1 MNTAGAASATMVGQV
16 AAPSQGGNPQE
27 KRPAE
32 TVYKNIQLF
41 KGLPAE
47 ELVPA
52 MNFIAGSLGV
62 DCDYCHE
69 ENFEADK
76 LPAKG
81 KAREMIQM
89 VRRLNEEDFHAKTE
103 ITCFTCH
110 RGHAIPSG
118 LPALGQPRSA
128 SAAQAKSGADT
139 LPSWVQGLRVA
150 PSWGGTQTW
159 RAAKPKQKL
168 AVPARRRR

>member
-1 MNTAGAASATMVGQV
+1 
-16 AAPSQGGNPQE
+16 
-27 KRPAE
+27 
-32 TVYKNIQLF
+32 
-41 KGLPAE
+41 
-47 ELVPA
+47 

-150 PSWGGTQTW
+150 PSWGGTQTL